1 MKYVDMMKK
10 RRSRYDINNKLTVSE
25 DTIKE
30 LFKDAVK
37 YTPSAFNSQS
47 SRILVLFQDKHEEL
61 WDLIT
66 EEIRKVAPKEG
77 FERTVNK
84 MNSFKAG
91 YGTVLFFE
99 EMDIVKELQDKF
111 PLYAKNFEIWSDQS
125 NGMLQYNIWT
135 GLANLDLGA
144 SLQHYN
150 PVIDEA
156 VREKYG
162 LPNSWKLM
170 AQMPFGGINSE
181 PEPYDVLNLD
191 ERVLIK

>member
-30 LFKDAVK
+30 LFKDAVI

-47 SRILVLFQDKHEEL
+47 SRILVLLQGKHEEL

-91 YGTVLFFE
+91 YG
-99 EMDIVKELQDKF
+99 
-111 PLYAKNFEIWSDQS
+111 
-125 NGMLQYNIWT
+125 
-135 GLANLDLGA
+135 
-144 SLQHYN
+144 
-150 PVIDEA
+150 
-156 VREKYG
+156 
-162 LPNSWKLM
+162 
-170 AQMPFGGINSE
+170 
-181 PEPYDVLNLD
+181 
-191 ERVLIK
+191 